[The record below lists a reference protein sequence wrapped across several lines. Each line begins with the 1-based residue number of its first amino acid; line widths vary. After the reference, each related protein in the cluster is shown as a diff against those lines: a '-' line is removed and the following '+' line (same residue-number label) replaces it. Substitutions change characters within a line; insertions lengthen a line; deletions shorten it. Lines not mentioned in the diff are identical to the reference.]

1 MSEPTPKEAYQ
12 ERHKAWKER
21 EANRKQKAAADR
33 ETRLAAKV
41 SRAEENKR
49 RFQMQSADEMRVFD
63 KETGEWVPLSQA
75 KSKRQVESAGEP
87 ETNTVDVDNQ
97 ATDEPQTKSAIPTID
112 DALDKLRRSI
122 Q

>member
-41 SRAEENKR
+41 SRAEENKK

-75 KSKRQVESAGEP
+75 KSKRQATASDPES
-87 ETNTVDVDNQ
+87 NTVGVDNADVDN
-97 ATDEPQTKSAIPTID
+97 AAEEPQTKSID
-112 DALDKLRRSI
+112 AAMERLRRAI